1 MTQSKKLD
9 SPNKDLE
16 NTLAAVQA
24 ARGELK
30 RLEQLKADQD
40 HRKDVLSEALKELE
54 VERGERVLAAMATGD
69 GQKVIEAE
77 SMRVAVKRAELD
89 TVNDVLWAL
98 LPKISA
104 AKNHLLECKA
114 AALRAEAVVLR
125 AEANLRQIKTDEL
138 LKALEE
144 WEGCPYVPMPS
155 PKPGTEF
162 GVDQKPLRDNW
173 NTRDGQVQAYGSKA
187 PGQLGGAVQIIRIL
201 TPKTE
206 LLRRRADFYDA
217 QADKVGSP
225 WPVNIYTSKRLDMP
239 EWFPD

>member
-98 LPKISA
+98 LPKLSA
-104 AKNHLLECKA
+104 AKNHLL
-114 AALRAEAVVLR
+114 
-125 AEANLRQIKTDEL
+125 
-138 LKALEE
+138 
-144 WEGCPYVPMPS
+144 
-155 PKPGTEF
+155 
-162 GVDQKPLRDNW
+162 
-173 NTRDGQVQAYGSKA
+173 
-187 PGQLGGAVQIIRIL
+187 
-201 TPKTE
+201 
-206 LLRRRADFYDA
+206 
-217 QADKVGSP
+217 
-225 WPVNIYTSKRLDMP
+225 
-239 EWFPD
+239 